1 MIYQEYNPHR
11 AGWEDRVDNGVVIS
25 LQDYLEGKRLKMPT
39 LRSGV
44 IVSFVGIPAAGKT
57 TLSEMLN
64 THMKFP
70 RVAYGEMKNIIN
82 PEGALDRHLRRDIIW
97 DKFIPFVGGLTHGEC
112 FTYDKGNDRDS
123 EFYEKMRLVSGG
135 RLFLVAIDIERKV
148 AYDRIMA
155 RNNWQPNQ
163 HVGKLDYWI
172 GQYNRFVRQFG
183 GDMNLRLNGS
193 NNLEGNWSE
202 VQRELTTFIG

>member
-11 AGWEDRVDNGVVIS
+11 TGWEDRVDNGVVIS
-25 LQDYLEGKRLKMPT
+25 LQDYLEGKRLQMPT
-39 LRSGV
+39 LGSGV

-57 TLSEMLN
+57 TLSEILN
-64 THMKFP
+64 IRMQFP
-70 RVAYGEMKNIIN
+70 RVAYGDMKSIIN
-82 PEGALDRHLRRDIIW
+82 PKGTLDRQLRRDAILGN
-97 DKFIPFVGGLTHGEC
+97 FIPFVEGLTHGEC
-112 FTYDKGNDRDS
+112 FTYDKGNDRDP
-123 EFYEKMRLVSGG
+123 EFYEKMRSVSRG

-148 AYDRIMA
+148 AHDRIMA

-163 HVGKLDYWI
+163 HVEKLDYWI
-172 GQYNRFVRQFG
+172 EQYNRFVRQFG

-202 VQRELTTFIG
+202 VQRALTTFIG